1 MLEFEVSCHR
11 KVKGFELSGRKSLC
25 SQSMSMFAQDFSFMS
40 DYACFHRIPHPFIG
54 LLYVG
59 SEPGKK
65 FAL

>member
-1 MLEFEVSCHR
+1 MLEVVVSCHR

-25 SQSMSMFAQDFSFMS
+25 SKSMSMFAQDIHSCRTMHA
-40 DYACFHRIPHPFIG
+40 YHRIPHPFIG